1 MRGGVGAPAALAHA
15 AVEKAEWHTTGPTPL
30 CGGSASIRPF
40 SISWRSLSVGW
51 REEEEPP
58 WPLLNEPGAED
69 GLLARRESAFG
80 VLVRE
85 EVRCG
90 NSVAMEEGVE
100 AAANEKVAALAATV
114 AAAAALLSVL
124 AGALVVLG
132 AAAPPL
138 AVWPIPAPRVSRPH
152 RFAHAAGVEAT
163 RAGIP
168 PDPVRRW
175 KPC

>member
-100 AAANEKVAALAATV
+100 AAANEKVALAATV

-132 AAAPPL
+132 AAAPPF
-138 AVWPIPAPRVSRPH
+138 AVWPIPRPSRVLPIGS
-152 RFAHAAGVEAT
+152 AHAAGVEAT